1 MFEKRVH
8 DGGILG
14 RDEEENK
21 IIDNIEFRKMLEETA
36 EKLIPL
42 FRMDLK
48 VGDVSKMLERTAPMA
63 VITLID
69 VMNHA
74 KSPKV
79 RAEAAKTLSFMAGF
93 KPVEKNINIEGNI
106 DRMSETQLDAF
117 IRNSFE
123 SMSEQDKLGIIN
135 LVRGADGS
143 FSQPKGLQVPNV
155 KLKDIPESE
164 V

>member
-1 MFEKRVH
+1 MFEKRKFQGGDIQH
-8 DGGILG
+8 DTETDML
-14 RDEEENK
+14 ENL
-21 IIDNIEFRKMLEETA
+21 EFKRMLEETA

-48 VGDVSKMLERTAPMA
+48 VGDVTKMLERTAPMA

-106 DRMSETQLDAF
+106 DRMSEAQLDAF
-117 IRNSFE
+117 IRNSFDN
-123 SMSEQDKLGIIN
+123 MSEKDKLGIIN
-135 LVRGADGS
+135 LVQGQDGS
-143 FSQPKGLQVPNV
+143 YHPPKGLEIPTV
-155 KLKDIPESE
+155 KIKDIPESE